1 MIIQQTYINEIDRLK
16 RVIKNEESRNSVMDD
31 DGYES
36 MIKLTEP
43 DSVAS
48 RKQQSTQK
56 SLIKP
61 RSQRKTKS
69 KPKNTG
75 SDIMGMNSPTK
86 KKPEAR

>member
-48 RKQQSTQK
+48 RK
-56 SLIKP
+56 
-61 RSQRKTKS
+61 
-69 KPKNTG
+69 
-75 SDIMGMNSPTK
+75 
-86 KKPEAR
+86 